1 MEILAGNGR
10 NSDHVYQESLV
21 IHGIFHGFCRNFPF
35 YAAKA
40 AFGAGAVEKRDKTN
54 YNIIIAKNRIV
65 LKIFKEAKK
74 MTKIK
79 SLCYSLAALSAVFLN
94 AALFLCAN
102 TTSCAFIH
110 QPEAPKALERFC
122 RIK

>member
-1 MEILAGNGR
+1 
-10 NSDHVYQESLV
+10 
-21 IHGIFHGFCRNFPF
+21 
-35 YAAKA
+35 
-40 AFGAGAVEKRDKTN
+40 
-54 YNIIIAKNRIV
+54 
-65 LKIFKEAKK
+65 

-94 AALFLCAN
+94 AVLFLCAN
-102 TTSCAFIH
+102 TTSCAIIH